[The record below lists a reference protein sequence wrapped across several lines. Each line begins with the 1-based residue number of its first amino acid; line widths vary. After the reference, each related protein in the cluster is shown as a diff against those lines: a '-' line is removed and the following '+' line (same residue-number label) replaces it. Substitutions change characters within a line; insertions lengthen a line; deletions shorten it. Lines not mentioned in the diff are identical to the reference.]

1 MTYNAIKTTESA
13 NTADPD
19 VAVDRI
25 SSKDYQLIK
34 VQWGPEG
41 TANDTDD
48 ASGKRFPVNIA
59 ESALITA
66 TNTKLDTLEV
76 SVDAVATAIGTT
88 NTKIDTLDGSVD
100 AVATAVSTM
109 SGKLPTALG
118 SQAAATSLGAALSTE
133 DIARIGATN
142 ETAAASDTATAG
154 LNGRLQRIAQR
165 ITSLIALLPTALTTI
180 GSALKTGASEGNLTC
195 TVTSG
200 QTASAAIDT
209 AGLRNAGLYSPA
221 AFDGT
226 TITFQVSHDAS
237 TYQALYDILNTQV
250 SMTIAA
256 SRNYDLPGELMA
268 WRYWKIVC
276 GTSQTGDTAF
286 VVVGRT

>member
-1 MTYNAIKTTESA
+1 MTYNAIKTAESA
-13 NTADPD
+13 NAADPD

-76 SVDAVATAIGTT
+76 SVDAIT
-88 NTKIDTLDGSVD
+88 
-100 AVATAVSTM
+100 TAVSTM

-118 SQAAATSLGAALSTE
+118 TQAAATSLGAALSTE

-165 ITSLIALLPTALTTI
+165 ITSLIALFPAALTTI

-195 TVTSG
+195 TVTG
-200 QTASAAIDT
+200 GGTTSAAIDT

-221 AFDGT
+221 EFDGT